1 MLKNEAKFN
10 FEALNYVGLTYFD
23 LIFTDIQKVN
33 INGNIFTKSEFLKIL
48 GGSTSLSQKFQKLF
62 FLLFSGPN
70 FG

>member
-33 INGNIFTKSEFLKIL
+33 INGNIFTKSEFLKI
-48 GGSTSLSQKFQKLF
+48 
-62 FLLFSGPN
+62 
-70 FG
+70 